1 MNITGRQQAPLDH
14 LREKPQRQGVA
25 ASEAALLPSSPVAP
39 LFAAHRESSPMLV
52 TYFPVFRS
60 LRDDAAGAGALLL
73 LALLAGALHAAPQLL
88 LVDGDDEVS
97 TPLVVARRCSGR
109 RRDAPLNT

>member
-1 MNITGRQQAPLDH
+1 MNITGRQQAPHDH

-39 LFAAHRESSPMLV
+39 LFAAHRESPPMLV
-52 TYFPVFRS
+52 IYFPVFRS

-73 LALLAGALHAAPQLL
+73 LAVFLHAEPYLL
-88 LVDGDDEVS
+88 QGGDGAEVS
-97 TPLVVARRCSGR
+97 TSLFVARKC
-109 RRDAPLNT
+109 

>member
-1 MNITGRQQAPLDH
+1 MNILGRQQAPLDH

-25 ASEAALLPSSPVAP
+25 ASEAALLTSSPVAP

-60 LRDDAAGAGALLL
+60 LRDDAAEAGALLL
-73 LALLAGALHAAPQLL
+73 LALFLHAALQLL
-88 LVDGDDEVS
+88 QVGGPEEVS
-97 TPLVVARRCSGR
+97 TSLFVAFLGPGR
-109 RRDAPLNT
+109 RRDAPLNP

>member
-1 MNITGRQQAPLDH
+1 MNILGRQQAPLDH

-52 TYFPVFRS
+52 TYFLVFRS

-73 LALLAGALHAAPQLL
+73 LLLAVFLHAELQLL
-88 LVDGDDEVS
+88 PFFGEEEVS
-97 TPLVVARRCSGR
+97 TSLFVALLGPGR
-109 RRDAPLNT
+109 RRDAPLNP